1 MNTKYGPVNTDHILF
16 VAAGA
21 FHMSK
26 VSDLIPELQGRFP
39 IRVDLHHLT
48 LEHFQLI
55 LTQPQNAIIKQYTEL
70 LKTEHVELVFEDSA
84 LEEIAK
90 VAIFQNEN
98 SENIGARRLH
108 TVMEKLLEDIS
119 YNADEYAHQ
128 TVTIDKA
135 YVDKVFD
142 VQKYLRN
149 MEKYII

>member
-1 MNTKYGPVNTDHILF
+1 M
-16 VAAGA
+16 
-21 FHMSK
+21 
-26 VSDLIPELQGRFP
+26 
-39 IRVDLHHLT
+39 T